1 MKQAPILSEEALKTL
16 LADAPVEMVAAEQNS
31 DESVPTSVVAEVI
44 ENVAPVEPSA
54 EAIALEA
61 LKVEFE
67 AYKAEAE
74 LKLAD
79 LEAKVSETDEL
90 KNIVAGQ
97 LLRMRVALK
106 LGAVDC
112 VAMSAGEVV
121 KEFNATSTQFMKALP
136 VGSVVPV
143 EKEEEPLKAIQSS
156 LDESSYRSLGFGTK
170 K

>member
-31 DESVPTSVVAEVI
+31 DESVPASVVAEVI

-54 EAIALEA
+54 EAVALEA

-97 LLRMRVALK
+97 LLRMRVALS
-106 LGAVDC
+106 LGAVNC
-112 VAMSAGEVV
+112 NAMSASEVA
-121 KEFNATSTQFMKALP
+121 KEFHSTSANFMKLP

-143 EKEEEPLKAIQSS
+143 EKEEATTKK
-156 LDESSYRSLGFGTK
+156 ESVVPDSIVAGHYKSLGF
-170 K
+170 